1 MKEKS
6 LTRFAWLSI
15 FTAIVTIALKT
26 VAYLLTGSVGLLSD
40 ALESV
45 VNLVA
50 AVMALSMLNLAEKPP
65 DKEHVYGH
73 SKAEYFSSIVEGVL
87 IFVAAISIGITAVD
101 RLLHPRLIEQAFI
114 GLAISVIASI
124 INFVVAIKLLAE
136 GKKNRSITLTA
147 DGHHLMTDVWT
158 SAAVIVGVALVA
170 LTNIQILDPIVA
182 LLVAFNIVFTG
193 IKIMR
198 QSTLGLMDTSFS
210 GSDMQIIESILEKY
224 RKRGISYHGL
234 LTRESA
240 HRRFMSVHVL
250 VPGNWTVQK
259 GHDLLEEIES
269 EICSVLHKITVITH
283 LEPVEDP
290 KSQADISIDRKNYE
304 NT

>member
-15 FTAIVTIALKT
+15 TTALITISLKA
-26 VAYLLTGSVGLLSD
+26 VAYALTGSVGLLSD

-50 AVMALSMLNLAEKPP
+50 AIMALSMLTLAEKPP

-73 SKAEYFSSIVEGVL
+73 SKAEYFSSIVEGIL
-87 IFVAAISIGITAVD
+87 IFVAALSIGITAID
-101 RLLHPRLIEQAFI
+101 RLLHPRPIEQAFI
-114 GLAISVIASI
+114 GLAVSVIASL
-124 INFVVAIKLLAE
+124 INLVVAMKLLNV
-136 GKKNRSITLTA
+136 GKKNRSITLEA

-158 SAAVIVGVALVA
+158 SIGVIAGVGFVT
-170 LTNIQILDPIVA
+170 LTNIQILDPIIA
-182 LLVAFNIVFTG
+182 ILVAFNIIFTG
-193 IKIMR
+193 IKIMKE
-198 QSTLGLMDTSFS
+198 STLGLMDTSL
-210 GSDMQIIESILEKY
+210 SDSDIQIIKSILDKY
-224 RKRGISYHGL
+224 SRKGISYHGL
-234 LTRESA
+234 RTRQSA
-240 HRRFMSVHVL
+240 NRRFMSVHIL

-269 EICSVLHKITVITH
+269 DICSALPKTTVVTH

-290 KSQADISIDRKNYE
+290 KSQVDISIDRG
-304 NT
+304 